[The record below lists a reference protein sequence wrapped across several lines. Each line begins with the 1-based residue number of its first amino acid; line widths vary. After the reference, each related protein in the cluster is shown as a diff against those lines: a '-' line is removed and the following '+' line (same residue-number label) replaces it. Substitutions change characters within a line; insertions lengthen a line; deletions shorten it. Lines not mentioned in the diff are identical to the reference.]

1 MTHFTDQFLI
11 EIVPKLD
18 DAELRIALAL
28 ALLPPSA
35 DISRTELAARA
46 SLSLARLDDVLERW
60 NLITPPKVAVIEKK
74 RDGYHPI
81 TVLSVVTG
89 QEKKLKLRPAE
100 PHAVEIQK
108 LTADVD
114 RLRLQLRARAQDE
127 SGLADEVHPE
137 EAGVVRLAESLLAR
151 PLTYVEAFRV
161 GQLIQSYG
169 PDRVKSALNAKR
181 RSAHPI
187 RAAYG
192 FLSNGAMGVSAKQ
205 KTAAIRSVQYF
216 TPQEDY
222 EPW

>member
-11 EIVPKLD
+11 EVVPKLD
-18 DAELRIALAL
+18 DAELRITLAL
-28 ALLPPSA
+28 AILPPSA
-35 DISRTELAARA
+35 DISRTELATRS
-46 SLSLARLDDVLERW
+46 SLSLQRLDDVLERW
-60 NLITPPKVAVIEKK
+60 KLIIPAKVVVIENK
-74 RDGYHPI
+74 RDGYHPL
-81 TVLSVVTG
+81 TLLSVVTG
-89 QEKKLKLRPAE
+89 EEKKVRLRPAE
-100 PHAVEIQK
+100 PHAAEIAK

-127 SGLADEVHPE
+127 SGLADEVNPE

-151 PLTYVEAFRV
+151 PLTHTESFRI

-187 RAAYG
+187 RAAYAY
-192 FLSNGAMGVSAKQ
+192 LANGGMGGGAKQ
-205 KTAAIRSVQYF
+205 KLTVRAIQYF